1 MEAAF
6 ESAFLSSAHHVPKRF
21 TAAAYSARMRH
32 ITVVDGHPDPS
43 EARLTHALSDR
54 YVQAAR
60 AAGNEVRRINLSHT
74 HVPVLRI
81 AEDFYG
87 AAAPESL
94 RQAQEDIAWADH
106 LVFFFPLW
114 HGTMPALFKAFIEQ
128 TFRPGFAMDYGGK
141 NRFPKQ
147 LFKGK
152 SARVIVT
159 MGMPAFFY
167 RTAFGGFG
175 VKGFERST
183 LALCG
188 IGPISE
194 TFLGGAG
201 GESKKRGYAWL
212 DLMERLAEQDSTPE
226 VQRRRRFVRAAA
238 RAALLLAGSYAAYLL
253 VASTSKTW
261 MRTPA
266 EAAGNGAVTGSVTA
280 ETEALAPE
288 HA

>member
-1 MEAAF
+1 
-6 ESAFLSSAHHVPKRF
+6 
-21 TAAAYSARMRH
+21 MRH

-43 EARLTHALSDR
+43 EARLTHALAER
-54 YVQAAR
+54 YTQAAR

-74 HVPVLRI
+74 HVPMLRI
-81 AEDFYG
+81 TEDFYG
-87 AAAPESL
+87 AYAPESL

-167 RTAFGGFG
+167 RTVFGGYG

-194 TFLGGAG
+194 TLLGGAG
-201 GESKKRGYAWL
+201 GDCNKRASRWL
-212 DLMERLAEQDSTPE
+212 DLMETLAEQDAAPE
-226 VQRRRRFVRAAA
+226 IQRRRQLINTAV
-238 RAALLLAGSYAAYLL
+238 RAALLLAGSYAVWAI
-253 VASTSKTW
+253 ASSTSKSW
-261 MRTPA
+261 LRTPPQGA
-266 EAAGNGAVTGSVTA
+266 QTAAVTGSVAA
-280 ETEALAPE
+280 EKESLTPE